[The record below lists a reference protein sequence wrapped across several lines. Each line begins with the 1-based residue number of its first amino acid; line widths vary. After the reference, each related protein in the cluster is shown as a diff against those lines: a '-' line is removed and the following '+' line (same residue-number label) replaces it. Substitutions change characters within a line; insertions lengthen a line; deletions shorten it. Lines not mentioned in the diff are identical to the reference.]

1 MPSTLGG
8 CPVLGAPQGDCP
20 DARGLRSCDEAN
32 LTPGGYCVGVVG
44 SSATCEDMPVSAC
57 PVFISTDRR
66 RLDDGSSDSFIFL
79 VQGSQHPT
87 PEPTSGPSPAPSQGP
102 TLVPSE
108 APTATTST
116 TTTAVPQPPTSA
128 PVLSEAPTVTAAPTR
143 TDTYAPTRTTEAPSY
158 APTTDTYVPTTTPTA
173 TGAPT
178 ASTVPTTPKSPQPT
192 PKGIRRLRGLGVD
205 GQE

>member
-1 MPSTLGG
+1 MDSDSRDDAATAY
-8 CPVLGAPQGDCP
+8 APG
-20 DARGLRSCDEAN
+20 N
-32 LTPGGYCVGVVG
+32 LSWCVPEPGGYCVGVVG
-44 SSATCEDMPVSAC
+44 DSATCEDMPVSAC

-87 PEPTSGPSPAPSQGP
+87 PEPTSVPSPAPSQGP
-102 TLVPSE
+102 TQTE
-108 APTATTST
+108 APTSTTST

-128 PVLSEAPTVTAAPTR
+128 PVLSEAPTVTATPTR
-143 TDTYAPTRTTEAPSY
+143 TETYAPTRMTEAPSY
-158 APTTDTYVPTTTPTA
+158 APTTDTYAPTST
-173 TGAPT
+173 PT
-178 ASTVPTTPKSPQPT
+178 ASTVPTKSPQPT